1 MSKDWKKLEPMG
13 VYRRKDGGLAV
24 KVGVWKDGK
33 MVFAQQN
40 LPLNATVPQ
49 AAQLALTLQAELRK
63 PPTRAAPRQDTGQDL
78 ETYARKW
85 LDAHKQ
91 TLKPAAARH
100 YEAAIWEHF
109 IPKLGYLRCTDMT
122 RAMLAGWVQWLD
134 QQVQPTR
141 HNLDGSVREGSGE
154 PYSRDTLT
162 SWWRPAVQMLR
173 DMAADLN
180 MLDPTLRVKPPK
192 GKSGTKP
199 KRELQCLSADGL
211 KALLLSAR
219 QYTPDRYAEL
229 VVLGFTAMRP
239 GEAYALMWE
248 DIGFETGT
256 IHVRRSISAGQMT
269 ATTKTSAARTT
280 RMNQVL
286 LDTLLRH
293 REWQQKR
300 NRPAE
305 IKSGLVFPS
314 TKGTPRV
321 GNSLNA
327 ALRIATEAAGIHQ
340 KVTPQV
346 LRRSVNT
353 LGVLAG
359 VDRITLR
366 AMMGHTTEEM
376 TQRYAGVPDTAK
388 DRAMAMIFGELLSEF
403 RVQ

>member
-1 MSKDWKKLEPMG
+1 MKDWKKLEPMG
-13 VYRRKDGGLAV
+13 VYRRKDGRLAV

-40 LPLNATVPQ
+40 LAVNATVPE

-63 PPTRAAPRQDTGQDL
+63 PPTPAAPRPDTGQDL

-100 YEAAIWEHF
+100 YETAIWDHF
-109 IPKLGYLRCTDMT
+109 VPKLGYLRCADMT

-154 PYSRDTLT
+154 PYSKDTLT
-162 SWWRPAVQMLR
+162 SWWRPVVQMLR

-192 GKSGTKP
+192 GKPGAKP
-199 KRELQCLSADGL
+199 KRELQCLSAHGL
-211 KALLLSAR
+211 KALLLAAR

-239 GEAYALMWE
+239 GETYALMWE
-248 DIGFETGT
+248 DLGFDTGT
-256 IHVRRSISAGQMT
+256 IHVRRSISDGQMT
-269 ATTKTSAARTT
+269 ATTKTGAARTT

-286 LDTLLRH
+286 LDALLLH
-293 REWQQKR
+293 REWQKNR

-327 ALRIATEAAGIHQ
+327 ALKIATEAAGIRQ

-376 TQRYAGVPDTAK
+376 TQRYAGVPDAAK
-388 DRAMAMIFGELLSEF
+388 DRAMVMIFGELLADLGAM
-403 RVQ
+403 